1 MHEQPSLGST
11 TGYQST
17 SVASV
22 NEEIQMDEGNE
33 ETKHEDNRQI
43 EQENDETV
51 THRRAAMRATKALM
65 VKMTEKRN
73 GLASVTLSQIALA
86 VKSQP
91 EKRKNIF
98 KRNYLASELYTRLL
112 ICYGYSNDEMHLF
125 FQNPILNQIFR
136 DNVEA
141 IKKGYKVQA
150 NKRNGP
156 PLTHDQKEEKLRQ
169 YKQQVDELLAIA
181 DTYRPRNAP
190 LALR

>member
-1 MHEQPSLGST
+1 MHEQPSMGST

-33 ETKHEDNRQI
+33 ETKHEDEEQI
-43 EQENDETV
+43 EQEKDETI

-98 KRNYLASELYTRLL
+98 KGNYLASELYNRLL
-112 ICYGYSNDEMHLF
+112 ICYGYSDDEMHLF

-156 PLTHDQKEEKLRQ
+156 PLTQDQKEEKLRQ

-190 LALR
+190 LAHR